1 MRFNPPMKLHLRGR
15 ETNRIEDSLGGRW
28 EGLLAV
34 KQRYAIPGTS
44 PPQSDHPLERRA
56 QQGVALNQ
64 WLAGTWRFS
73 VSDAISDCN
82 PFQRANSSSRCFS
95 YCWNRS

>member
-34 KQRYAIPGTS
+34 KQRYDPRNFSASIRPSAGETR
-44 PPQSDHPLERRA
+44 PARRR
-56 QQGVALNQ
+56 V
-64 WLAGTWRFS
+64 
-73 VSDAISDCN
+73 
-82 PFQRANSSSRCFS
+82 
-95 YCWNRS
+95 